1 VNEKREHNARQELH
15 DVAALAQIVDDL
27 KQTVEAVTGTIKAI
41 TGTVEAVTGTV
52 EAVTGKLD
60 AVTGIP
66 SIRKAL
72 TRTDPNPDPT
82 VAEYARSIGVNR
94 TTIYTWINTGRLAA
108 YHDGARTRI
117 TTETTQ

>member
-1 VNEKREHNARQELH
+1 MS
-15 DVAALAQIVDDL
+15 DDL
-27 KQTVEAVTGTIKAI
+27 AARVGELEA
-41 TGTVEAVTGTV
+41 
-52 EAVTGKLD
+52 KLD
-60 AVTGIP
+60 KVTGIP
-66 SIRKAL
+66 FVRKAL

-117 TTETTQ
+117 TTETTP

>member
-1 VNEKREHNARQELH
+1 MS
-15 DVAALAQIVDDL
+15 DDL
-27 KQTVEAVTGTIKAI
+27 AARVDELEA
-41 TGTVEAVTGTV
+41 
-52 EAVTGKLD
+52 KLA

-66 SIRKAL
+66 FVRKAL

-94 TTIYTWINTGRLAA
+94 TTIYTWINTGRIAA

-117 TTETTQ
+117 TTETTP